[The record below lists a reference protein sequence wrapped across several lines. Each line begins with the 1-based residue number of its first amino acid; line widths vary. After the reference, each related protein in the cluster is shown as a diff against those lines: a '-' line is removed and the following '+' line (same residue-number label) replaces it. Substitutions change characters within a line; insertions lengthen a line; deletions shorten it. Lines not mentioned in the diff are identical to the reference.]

1 MYTSLDKLVEFY
13 LNNTTNLR
21 PLISA
26 HYVISYPQ
34 NGDRIVTIDTA
45 TSPYVLVFIEPL
57 SLRDVANKNQQQ
69 LMQKFTM

>member
-13 LNNTTNLR
+13 FNNTTNLR

-45 TSPYVLVFIEPL
+45 TSLHPL
-57 SLRDVANKNQQQ
+57 YWYLSNRFRYETWLIKINNS
-69 LMQKFTM
+69 